1 MLSTAKKSKSSR
13 YVPARTRMKLTPG
26 DSVRIARELQELTQS
41 ELAAACEMPQ
51 ATISSIERG
60 RVVLG
65 AARAEKFEV
74 DPLVHTI

>member
-1 MLSTAKKSKSSR
+1 MDLQFHSNGRFGAPSIFIESAIRSLPVGLQFLSA
-13 YVPARTRMKLTPG
+13 APG

-65 AARAEKFEV
+65 AARA
-74 DPLVHTI
+74 